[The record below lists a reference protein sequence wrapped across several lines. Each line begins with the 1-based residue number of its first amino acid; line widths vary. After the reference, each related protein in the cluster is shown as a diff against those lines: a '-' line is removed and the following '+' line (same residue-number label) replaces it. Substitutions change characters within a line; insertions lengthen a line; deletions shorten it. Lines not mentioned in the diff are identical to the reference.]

1 MSEPSTPLMRQYSA
15 IKKEHP
21 NALLFFRLGDFYEL
35 FFDDAIL
42 AARELQITLTSRN
55 KEKGVNIPMCGVP
68 YHAAEGYIAKLIRR
82 GFKVAVCEQVED
94 PRLATKLVRR
104 EVTRVVTPGT
114 AADSS
119 LNAEENNFLAAVA
132 TVGDRVG
139 FAALDL
145 STGEFRATEFAGE
158 SAGRRIQEELEQ
170 LRPKEMLYGSSAP
183 LLEHASSTQLG
194 SFATLNGRDTPHS
207 TGTAPVARIS
217 GFGWAETPLDDW
229 IFAPDHAIPLVENHF
244 GVLSLEGFGLAG
256 KQAAASAA
264 GAILYYIRSTQR
276 GTLDHVDRIGF
287 YERQNCLV
295 LDAVTV
301 RNLEL
306 IEPLF
311 AGTDAGVTL
320 IRCLDATIT
329 PMGKRLLRMWML
341 RPSLDR
347 TEIEARLDAVDVQVK
362 DIVGREELRRSLDG
376 ILDLERLLSRVTLET
391 ANPRDVLA
399 LGASLG
405 KLPKVRGVL
414 AGLLAPRLAML
425 HAAIDELGDLR
436 GKIESMLAPEPP
448 LTLNDGGVIAAGID
462 KDLDELRDLSHNSKQ
477 YLAQVE
483 TRERE
488 RTGIGS
494 LKVKFNSIFGY
505 YIEISKANLHHA
517 PTDYERKQTLVNAE
531 RFTTPELKEY
541 ESKIL
546 DAQEKIVEIERR
558 LFAELRSAIAA
569 EAKRIRQTAL
579 ALAEVDVLGSL
590 AHIAALRNYCRPK
603 FEADNSDQTADL
615 EIVEGRHPV
624 IELQEMTIG
633 NDRFVPNDLFL
644 NSKTHNIVVLTGPNM
659 GGKST
664 YLRQAAL
671 IVIMAQMGSFVPA
684 RSVRMGIVDRVFT
697 RIGASDNVARGRST
711 FMVEM
716 TETAAI
722 LHTATPRSLILLDE
736 VGRGTSTYDGLA
748 IAWAAVEYL
757 HARVRAKTLF
767 ATHYFELT
775 ELAEQLSGV
784 KNYHVSV
791 KETGGSVV
799 FLRRVEPGAADRSY
813 GIEVAKLAGLPN
825 EVVVRAREV
834 LAEHESS
841 EHRLSGHLTPGSAPE
856 RPAQLTIFTPL
867 SQPVLEKLREA
878 DLDRMTPLE
887 ALNLLAELKKADWQ
901 KRWQRRTQLIHASGQ
916 LLIVGFDGTEMSPRL
931 ASLLAKIAPAGVILF
946 ARNIKGVEQT
956 HTLLRECQ
964 KCVAMPLF
972 TCVDLE
978 GGTVDRFRNVLGTAP
993 SPAEVFATGSRALY
1007 RKHGRVIGENCR
1019 ALGFNVDFA
1028 PVLDLA
1034 FAASRSVMSSRAV
1047 SDDPKQVVV
1056 YAREFLQGL
1065 RDAGVLGC
1073 GKHFPWAG

>member
-1 MSEPSTPLMRQYSA
+1 MSEPSTPLMRQYAA

-35 FFDDAIL
+35 FFDDAVL

-55 KEKGVNIPMCGVP
+55 KEKGIAIPMCGVP

-94 PRLATKLVRR
+94 PRLAKKLVRR

-145 STGEFRATEFAGE
+145 STGEFRATEFGGE
-158 SAGRRIQEELEQ
+158 LAGRRIQEELEQ
-170 LRPKEMLYGSSAP
+170 LRPREMLYGSSAP
-183 LLEHASSTQLG
+183 LLERVTATQLNG
-194 SFATLNGRDTPHS
+194 FAAAQGGRGARPS
-207 TGTAPVARIS
+207 TGTAPVARVS
-217 GFGWAETPLDDW
+217 GGGWAETPLDDW
-229 IFAPDHAIPLVENHF
+229 IFAPDHAIPLLENHF

-256 KQAAASAA
+256 KRAAASAA

-320 IRCLDATIT
+320 FRCLDATVT
-329 PMGKRLLRMWML
+329 PMGKRLLRTWML
-341 RPSLDR
+341 RPSLDQA
-347 TEIEARLDAVDVQVK
+347 EIEGRLDSVEAQVK
-362 DIVGREELRRSLDG
+362 DTVRREELRRSLEG

-399 LGASLG
+399 LAASLARI
-405 KLPKVRGVL
+405 PKVRTVL
-414 AGLLAPRLAML
+414 AGLAESRLSESRLSAQRLATL
-425 HAAIDELGDLR
+425 HGAIDELGNLR
-436 GKIESMLAPEPP
+436 EKIDRTLVPEPP
-448 LTLNDGGVIAAGID
+448 LTLSDGGVIAPGVD
-462 KDLDELRDLSHNSKQ
+462 KDLDELRDLSRNSKQ
-477 YLAQVE
+477 YLARVE
-483 TRERE
+483 QRERE
-488 RTGIGS
+488 RTGIAS

-505 YIEISKANLHHA
+505 YIEISKANLHLSPA
-517 PTDYERKQTLVNAE
+517 DYERKQTLVNAE

-579 ALAEVDVLGSL
+579 ALAEVDVLGCL
-590 AHIAALRNYCRPK
+590 AHIAALRNYCRPQ
-603 FEADNSDQTADL
+603 FEQKPDQAAKAKNANDNDL

-624 IELQEMTIG
+624 IELQELAAG
-633 NDRFVPNDLFL
+633 SERFVPNDLFL
-644 NSKTHNIVVLTGPNM
+644 NNSTHNIVVLTGPNM

-684 RSVRMGIVDRVFT
+684 RAVRLGIVDRVFT
-697 RIGASDNVARGRST
+697 RIGASDNLARGRST

-722 LHTATPRSLILLDE
+722 LHTATARSLILLDE

-757 HARVRAKTLF
+757 HAHVRAKTLF

-825 EVVVRAREV
+825 EVVIRAREV

-841 EHRLSGHLTPGSAPE
+841 ARRLSSHLTPGSSTEPE
-856 RPAQLTIFTPL
+856 RPTQLTIFTPL
-867 SQPVLEKLREA
+867 SQLVLEKLREV
-878 DLDRMTPLE
+878 DLNRLTPLE
-887 ALNLLAELKKADWQ
+887 ALNLLAELKKE
-901 KRWQRRTQLIHASGQ
+901 I
-916 LLIVGFDGTEMSPRL
+916 
-931 ASLLAKIAPAGVILF
+931 
-946 ARNIKGVEQT
+946 
-956 HTLLRECQ
+956 
-964 KCVAMPLF
+964 
-972 TCVDLE
+972 
-978 GGTVDRFRNVLGTAP
+978 
-993 SPAEVFATGSRALY
+993 
-1007 RKHGRVIGENCR
+1007 
-1019 ALGFNVDFA
+1019 
-1028 PVLDLA
+1028 
-1034 FAASRSVMSSRAV
+1034 
-1047 SDDPKQVVV
+1047 
-1056 YAREFLQGL
+1056 
-1065 RDAGVLGC
+1065 
-1073 GKHFPWAG
+1073 

>member
-1 MSEPSTPLMRQYSA
+1 MRQYAA

-35 FFDDAIL
+35 FFDDAVL

-55 KEKGVNIPMCGVP
+55 KEKGTNIPMCGVP

-94 PRLATKLVRR
+94 PRLAKTLVRR
-104 EVTRVVTPGT
+104 QVTRVVTPGT

-132 TVGDRVG
+132 TAGDRVG

-158 SAGRRIQEELEQ
+158 SAAQRIQEELEQ

-183 LLEHASSTQLG
+183 LFERKDIGVTGVLARPAAERAVISTP
-194 SFATLNGRDTPHS
+194 TRS
-207 TGTAPVARIS
+207 TG
-217 GFGWAETPLDDW
+217 GWSETPLDDW
-229 IFAPDHAIPLVENHF
+229 IFTPDHAVPLLENHF

-256 KQAAASAA
+256 KQAATSAA

-306 IEPLF
+306 IDPLF

-320 IRCLDATIT
+320 FRCMDATVT
-329 PMGKRLLRMWML
+329 PMGKRLLRTWML
-341 RPSLDR
+341 RPSMDR
-347 TEIEARLDAVDVQVK
+347 SEIEGRLDAVEVQVK
-362 DIVGREELRRSLDG
+362 DTVGREELRRALDG

-399 LGASLG
+399 LAASLG
-405 KLPKVRGVL
+405 RIPKVRAVL
-414 AGLLAPRLAML
+414 AGLSAVRLGIL
-425 HAAIDELGDLR
+425 HGLIDELTDLR
-436 GKIESMLAPEPP
+436 EKIDRTLVPEPP
-448 LTLNDGGVIAAGID
+448 LTLSDGGVIAAGVD
-462 KDLDELRDLSHNSKQ
+462 RDLDELRDLSRNSKQ

-483 TRERE
+483 QRERE

-505 YIEISKANLHHA
+505 YIEISKANLHLSPA
-517 PTDYERKQTLVNAE
+517 DYERKQTLVNAE

-558 LFAELRSAIAA
+558 LFADLRSAIAA

-590 AHIAALRNYCRPK
+590 AHIAALRNYCRPH
-603 FEADNSDQTADL
+603 FDEAENSNGGGDL

-624 IELQEMTIG
+624 IELQELAG
-633 NDRFVPNDLFL
+633 SERFVPNDLFL
-644 NSKTHNIVVLTGPNM
+644 DSSSFLAAPDQSQKATQSIPRQNMPRQNIIVLTGPNM

-684 RSVRMGIVDRVFT
+684 RAVRLGIVDRVFT

-722 LHTATPRSLILLDE
+722 LHTATARSLILLDE

-757 HARVRAKTLF
+757 HARVHAKTLF

-834 LAEHESS
+834 LAEHESA
-841 EHRLSGHLTPGSAPE
+841 EHRLSGHLTPGASAEPE
-856 RPAQLTIFTPL
+856 RPTQLTIFTPL
-867 SQPVLEKLREA
+867 SQPVLEKLREV
-878 DLDRMTPLE
+878 DLNRLTPLE
-887 ALNLLAELKKADWQ
+887 ALNLLAELKKE
-901 KRWQRRTQLIHASGQ
+901 I
-916 LLIVGFDGTEMSPRL
+916 
-931 ASLLAKIAPAGVILF
+931 
-946 ARNIKGVEQT
+946 
-956 HTLLRECQ
+956 
-964 KCVAMPLF
+964 
-972 TCVDLE
+972 
-978 GGTVDRFRNVLGTAP
+978 
-993 SPAEVFATGSRALY
+993 
-1007 RKHGRVIGENCR
+1007 
-1019 ALGFNVDFA
+1019 
-1028 PVLDLA
+1028 
-1034 FAASRSVMSSRAV
+1034 
-1047 SDDPKQVVV
+1047 
-1056 YAREFLQGL
+1056 
-1065 RDAGVLGC
+1065 
-1073 GKHFPWAG
+1073 